1 MAWAET
7 VPCRNTRVNNQLHGF
22 YGFLLEKKASLL
34 TIFLVRKSAY
44 VPKNGPAVTPLQDE
58 AESAFLRYVEGDD
71 GSFDALYPLLEG
83 TRFQLLKMC
92 GDTHLVD
99 DVFQEG
105 FLDLRRSGKKYQPKG
120 RLKAWLASCMRLQ
133 AKHVLSHKKVYRK
146 FTTIEQST
154 EIPDQK
160 QSASKIDNR
169 DEVTHLLGTLPER
182 QRQFLIMRYL
192 DDLKPSEISVKLGVK
207 VEIVSDTI
215 YKGLAKLRKLFT
227 ADTI

>member
-1 MAWAET
+1 
-7 VPCRNTRVNNQLHGF
+7 
-22 YGFLLEKKASLL
+22 
-34 TIFLVRKSAY
+34 
-44 VPKNGPAVTPLQDE
+44 
-58 AESAFLRYVEGDD
+58 
-71 GSFDALYPLLEG
+71 
-83 TRFQLLKMC
+83 
-92 GDTHLVD
+92 
-99 DVFQEG
+99 
-105 FLDLRRSGKKYQPKG
+105 
-120 RLKAWLASCMRLQ
+120 MRLQ